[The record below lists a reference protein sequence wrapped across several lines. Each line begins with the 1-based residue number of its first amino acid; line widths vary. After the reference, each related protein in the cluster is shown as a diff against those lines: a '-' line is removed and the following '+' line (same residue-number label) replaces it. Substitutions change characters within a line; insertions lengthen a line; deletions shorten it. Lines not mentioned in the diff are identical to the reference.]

1 VNGRGTGPPRAG
13 LRPGPAG
20 GSARRQS
27 SRLAALAGIARRVDL
42 ALFQRIAGARNRVLD
57 RSMPALSRAADWA
70 RLWLGLALLLTLSGR
85 PAWRRA
91 AARGIASVVLASGT
105 ANGLAKL
112 SLRRRR
118 PPLGE
123 VPLARRV
130 HRAPVTTS
138 FPSGHAASAV
148 AFTVAVARQA
158 PELAV
163 PVGVIGAAVAW
174 SRVWTGAH
182 YPADVVAGAALGGA
196 AGLTLSR
203 VRGARRGG

>member
-1 VNGRGTGPPRAG
+1 VSGRGVG
-13 LRPGPAG
+13 LQPGSAG
-20 GSARRQS
+20 GVARRQS
-27 SRLAALAGIARRVDL
+27 SWLAALAWTARRADL
-42 ALFQRIAGARNRVLD
+42 ALFQRIAGAHNPVLD
-57 RSMPALSRAADWA
+57 RSMPALSRAADWS

-91 AARGIASVVLASGT
+91 AARGIVSVALASGT

-112 SLRRRR
+112 SVRRRR
-118 PPLGE
+118 PPLGD
-123 VPLARRV
+123 VPLGRRV
-130 HRAPVTTS
+130 YRAPVTTS

-163 PVGVIGAAVAW
+163 PVGVVGAAVAW

-182 YPADVVAGAALGGA
+182 YPADVVAGAALGAA
-196 AGLTLSR
+196 AGLALSR
-203 VRGARRGG
+203 VRSARRAG